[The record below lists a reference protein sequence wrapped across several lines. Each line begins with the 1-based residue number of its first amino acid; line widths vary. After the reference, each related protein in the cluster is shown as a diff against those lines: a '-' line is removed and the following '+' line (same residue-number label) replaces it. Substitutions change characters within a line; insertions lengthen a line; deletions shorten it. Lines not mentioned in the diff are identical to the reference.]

1 MQQFQHD
8 LAARNEA
15 ALAQADSMVARL
27 VGKVDSTTQ
36 ALLKIF
42 TNSVNTANDETN
54 VLTNVSAI
62 IFVYNT
68 VTNFSQ
74 NIKAANDRLDK
85 TRVVLQE
92 LHDEVVV
99 REEERAASQD
109 LVFRG
114 HQALTSDLQA
124 TLKNVR
130 DVTVLDIVQHLGDI
144 EATMVG
150 SPEN

>member
-1 MQQFQHD
+1 
-8 LAARNEA
+8 
-15 ALAQADSMVARL
+15 MVARL

-62 IFVYNT
+62 IFIHNT
-68 VTNFSQ
+68 VTNFNQ
-74 NIKAANDRLDK
+74 NIKAANDGLDK
-85 TRVVLQE
+85 TRVALQG
-92 LHDEVVV
+92 LHDEAVV

-109 LVFRG
+109 LAFRG